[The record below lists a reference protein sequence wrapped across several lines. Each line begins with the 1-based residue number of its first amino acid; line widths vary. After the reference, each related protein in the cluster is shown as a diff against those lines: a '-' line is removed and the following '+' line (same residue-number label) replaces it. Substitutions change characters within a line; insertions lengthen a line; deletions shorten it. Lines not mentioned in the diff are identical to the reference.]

1 MPNQDTVTC
10 SFVMDRNIYNQYKH
24 VVKLRGDNVKNN
36 LVKYMQSVIKYDIP
50 NADTIEAIEE
60 VKQLKANTNK
70 KTYGSFAELLQDIDN
85 D

>member
-10 SFVMDRNIYNQYKH
+10 SFVMDRKIYNQYKH
-24 VVKLRGDNVKNN
+24 VVKSRGDNVKNN
-36 LVKYMQSVIKYDIP
+36 LVKYMQSVIKYDIT
-50 NADTIEAIEE
+50 NADTIEAIQE